1 MNVDLSQMGV
11 ILAIVVICYLV
22 GMAAKVSNHC
32 PDKAIPVV
40 VGVAGGL
47 LGVVGMYVIADFPAQ
62 DILNAIAIG
71 IVSGLAST
79 GIDQAYKQQK
89 KG

>member
-1 MNVDLSQMGV
+1 M
-11 ILAIVVICYLV
+11 LAYNTAKQDYRTYKLV
-22 GMAAKVSNHC
+22 RMEDVCITEDEFSKEHKS
-32 PDKAIPVV
+32 
-40 VGVAGGL
+40 
-47 LGVVGMYVIADFPAQ
+47 AQ

>member
-1 MNVDLSQMGV
+1 MNVDLSQIGV
-11 ILAIVVICYLV
+11 VLAIVVICYLV

>member
-11 ILAIVVICYLV
+11 VLAIVIICYLV

>member
-11 ILAIVVICYLV
+11 VLAIVVICYLV